1 MEVAISLLLSKVV
14 TQSNFNTSI
23 LKKMETIVNVS
34 VIIKNIS
41 VIVCCIAILMYF
53 RRQRKADK

>member
-34 VIIKNIS
+34 IIIKNIS
-41 VIVCCIAILMYF
+41 VIICCIAILIYF
-53 RRQRKADK
+53 TSQRKADK

>member
-1 MEVAISLLLSKVV
+1 MEVAISLLLSKVI
-14 TQSNFNTSI
+14 TQLNFNTSI

-41 VIVCCIAILMYF
+41 VIICCIAILMYF